1 MAGRGGQGKPWPGQ
15 RPEPSDSDSETETES
30 DADEGQDGAQ
40 PRRLPPPPNIRFP
53 TVRPSTVGA
62 VLLGRSRST
71 SQTPTRRDRSR
82 SPSRAEA
89 AAAAAAAP
97 PAAPSA
103 RASGSRGA
111 SPIKTRLRSARP
123 RPDGAAAP
131 AAADSAVASG
141 QQQTDS
147 TRTARASG
155 SRGPSPIKFRLRSAR
170 PRPDG
175 AAAPA
180 AADSAVASGQQ
191 QTDSTRTARASGSRG
206 PSPIKIRLRSARPR
220 PDGAAA
226 PAAADSA
233 VASGQQQTDSTRTA
247 RASGSR
253 GPSPIPTRP
262 RSARKLSEESRAA
275 AAAPAPAGAS
285 SQQQSAAGAPAAESV
300 QGSGAGSTSRPQS
313 RVKNRPPKSD
323 PPAAPA
329 PADGSSQQPR
339 YQTRSQARA
348 RDQTPARGTAASGP
362 SSKRDP
368 PASSGRVSTA
378 PSTQRAAPAP
388 APAQAPAPVQSQQA
402 RGRQPKS
409 PARGGSPGQSSSP
422 KSAVAVPR
430 GGSPKGG
437 AAAAAADGDDT
448 DMLNFGSADLE
459 ENLPQDALYFLPSL
473 DHLPLFV
480 SEEPPPFQDFR
491 LTAQDVAIALDGAL
505 IQNRVKGTPA
515 ASPRPDG
522 VPARATWL
530 DSVLTHAQTQAAL
543 SPQPV
548 APQIMSPP
556 RAGGG
561 ADGAPVLPIG
571 LQPMPLQVRSPDGTI
586 VTPSMAGSPSRV
598 SSPPASTAAGSHG
611 TSNFPSPGG
620 LPSRV
625 SSPPAST
632 AGGSHGTSNFPS
644 PGGSPGRV
652 SSPPA
657 STAGGSPGILKFPSP
672 GGSPSRVS
680 SPPASTAG
688 GSPGILKFP
697 SPVGSPGP
705 VSTPLAITAGGADD
719 VADMDEDFDEEFKLS
734 EKDLTDALSY
744 ADDLDNL
751 DPLIMHALRQAG
763 HPAPGSPGWEEFLK
777 SRGLQRK
784 ARKPDTWQAQDAVA
798 LASGDAGGTALPA
811 STDGRALDSGDAGGD
826 DAQAMTVVA
835 GPASGDGALTV
846 EGALGF
852 RTPYHHVGADRPPG
866 LHPTEA
872 HMVQMIDWMRYLVA
886 MQRQPQHFL
895 HAENGLRLGRIV
907 QAFNRSWMYS
917 VDRLQLIPADSDL
930 DRARRLR
937 RTVRY
942 EMNGIQDEYREGLVD
957 EYEQEMSGWI
967 SYLRQLRRSN
977 LQYSNEE
984 SRVSFAAVA
993 EAFNE
998 EFDQTVRALLGEED
1012 AENILNVQG
1021 GTADLDLSPPR
1032 ADPARSPLRTHLM
1045 ESLLA
1050 AASPPKGHLSPK
1062 LASPPPTVEAQDS
1075 RPGSAKRKRGPSLES
1090 ESDKPAAKVPAQ
1102 GSPGGGDG
1110 PLPGSPGGSRVASPA
1125 GSPGGGGSPVRGA
1138 SPARGASP
1146 DGGSPLRVASP
1157 VTSPVGG
1164 ATPVRGASPVG
1175 STGGGGSPVRGAS
1188 PDGGSPLR
1196 PASPVQSPVGG
1207 ASPLRVASPVGS
1219 PGGVPGGV
1227 SPPRGASPVGIPAGA
1242 ASPGPGGGSPV
1253 RGASPD
1259 GGSPLR
1265 PASPV
1270 QGPVGGASPLRVA
1283 SPVGS
1288 PGGVPGGVS
1297 PPRGASPVGIPAG
1310 AASPGPG
1317 GSPGGSS
1324 PLSWAS
1330 PFVGRRGIPAGAASP
1345 GPGGSPGGSSPLS
1358 WASPFVG
1365 RGGGASSGPG
1375 GSPGGGSG
1383 GSSHP
1388 GAGPAGG
1395 GSPGAPNPDGGGGG
1409 GGGSPPP
1416 AGSPGAP
1423 SSPGSSGDE
1432 VYDEDALFNG
1442 LMLHMKMDEWT
1453 RYLCIMRHRPQR
1465 LSQEET
1471 ATTLAN
1477 LLNLVHTKL
1486 SPIAAT
1492 LVRYFPTVNPEVDM
1506 GTVALLPSLISHR
1519 NHIIRA
1525 ALLSAGF
1532 QQGVSVAALE
1542 AIDQNT
1548 ISAWTQEI
1556 DSVADPFP
1564 AIDSKNQQ
1572 RFVITYHGF
1581 YDEIA
1586 DVVDQILGGRGEFLK
1601 EAEPIRREIFQTPQL
1616 HAQVDLP
1623 ELLQVG
1629 GDHPVLNDE
1638 WQAPLTT
1645 KHITTRRVGNFP
1657 SLPDTYIVADVDPS
1671 DVSHPACE
1679 SQVEPLY
1686 RQRAIVNLFDVN
1698 ADRFALAK
1706 TSDNL
1711 RDIHGGRLTKNI
1723 AVPQAISAQALTD
1736 EAQYHVW
1743 ALKELKRLQLEV
1755 CLSVMGTPKYTH
1767 MPTSLQNDVRFYII
1781 AYHKFIRG
1789 IVDHCDHECS
1799 RVLEPQQ
1806 CCYNRKLAPLN
1817 AIMDREKLHKKT
1829 MHKFVIDITNVVTKW
1844 LNKTGSHCVKLPFH
1858 VMEKIRKW
1866 NRDHQGKPYPKGDEW
1881 GPLVAST
1888 GMQNNQLKWIFRRLR
1903 LETVAERGLERAR
1916 ELVIVQELDAIGQA
1930 PKDQPLKP
1938 AVEAFLTGWMEA
1950 HREYPYPIRSEKE
1963 TLRKYARLTS
1973 RRIQTWLSD
1982 YRRKHDL
1989 AGTWIMRDANLLERQ
2004 GNGRGMDPR
2013 YGKVGAPI
2021 ADPHIDWD
2029 RDDSSTSEDDSGSPR
2044 DPAAGGD
2051 AGGIA
2056 AAAAGG
2062 GAGGIAAAAAAGGGA
2077 GGIAAAAAAAGGEAG
2092 GGGEDYADNM
2102 LIDVDDN
2109 ERPFPQAEQYGVTT
2123 TIDPATLQ
2131 EAFSNAMQEV
2141 PMVIDGGDAAGLPV
2155 IDKAADAD
2163 LGLGPAIHEAIEKA
2177 AQERP
2182 IGDQPRRDNDYEAY
2196 AQANLPG
2203 ETFVILDGQFVPAVG
2218 ENAPEDGREVVLSN
2232 VGAGG
2237 GGGADAQAAIVADP
2251 GRAPDPILPGVD
2263 PHAQPQ
2269 PGPIVVQLVRSPLLQ
2284 ARHEIQQMDAQGQ
2297 LPAAIADE
2305 ALANLQNQEAEPP
2318 PPSPQQ
2324 PVILDPILQAAPG
2337 DGGHPQPH
2345 AGSPPPAAGHPQP
2358 HAGSPLPDGGHPQP
2372 YAGSPPPAAGHPQPH
2387 AGSPPPDGGHPQPY
2401 AGSPPPAAGHP
2412 QPHAG
2417 SPPPDGGHPQPHAGS
2432 PPPAAGHP
2440 QPHAGSPPPDGGHP
2454 QPHAGSPPPAAG
2466 SPPPAAGHPQPHAGS
2481 PPPAAGHPQPH
2492 AGSPPPAAGHPQPP
2506 AGAPQAQAG
2515 PAPARQVD
2523 DRLPDQGPF
2532 DMERRRRLRMECWE
2546 PNARMATDLMFRAS
2560 EMIKACVSK
2569 VNAQTILAAR
2579 TGTITRLVLSH
2590 QGFAKSQPVHTWDD
2604 CVPGGPVNECCYS
2617 LRYGEID
2624 NIVGEQQRLAASLFM
2639 FDVEVFRLVGIAS
2652 NIQKGKCNRVMR
2664 LNMPGWVVRWMDEWC
2679 AANVAVHPLTGKQML
2694 AAIEAEIGLTYVHA
2708 ISFIYKWKAEC
2719 LNVKVIP
2726 AITMGQMEEAQRT
2739 YMRNWFEE
2747 HVQLPHP
2754 TNAELDVMCRETG
2767 LSAIKVLRWLD
2778 NYRLTNNFRMTG
2790 IDGHGRS
2797 MFRPIQPGDEAA
2809 IERITKR
2816 LLLIR

>member
-329 PADGSSQQPR
+329 PADGSTQQPR

-388 APAQAPAPVQSQQA
+388 APAPVQSQQA

-437 AAAAAADGDDT
+437 AAAAAADGEDT

-598 SSPPASTAAGSHG
+598 SSPLASTAAGSHG

-1532 QQGVSVAALE
+1532 QQGISVAALE

-1616 HAQVDLP
+1616 HDQVDLP

-1789 IVDHCDHECS
+1789 LVDHCDHECS

-2044 DPAAGGD
+2044 DPAAGGGAGGD

-2324 PVILDPILQAAPG
+2324 PVILDPILQAAP
-2337 DGGHPQPH
+2337 
-2345 AGSPPPAAGHPQP
+2345 
-2358 HAGSPLPDGGHPQP
+2358 
-2372 YAGSPPPAAGHPQPH
+2372 PAAGHPQPH
-2387 AGSPPPDGGHPQPY
+2387 AGSPPPDG
-2401 AGSPPPAAGHP
+2401 GHP

-2440 QPHAGSPPPDGGHP
+2440 QPHAGSPPPAAGYPQPHAGSPPPAAGSPPPAAGHP
-2454 QPHAGSPPPAAG
+2454 QPHAGSPPPAAGHPQPHAG

-2604 CVPGGPVNECCYS
+2604 CVPGPVNECCYS

>member
-329 PADGSSQQPR
+329 PADGSTQQPR

-437 AAAAAADGDDT
+437 AAAAAADGEDT

-598 SSPPASTAAGSHG
+598 SSPLASTAAGSHG

-1789 IVDHCDHECS
+1789 LVDHCDHECS

-1829 MHKFVIDITNVVTKW
+1829 MHKFVI
-1844 LNKTGSHCVKLPFH
+1844 
-1858 VMEKIRKW
+1858 
-1866 NRDHQGKPYPKGDEW
+1866 
-1881 GPLVAST
+1881 
-1888 GMQNNQLKWIFRRLR
+1888 LKWIFRRLR

-1916 ELVIVQELDAIGQA
+1916 EL
-1930 PKDQPLKP
+1930 
-1938 AVEAFLTGWMEA
+1938 
-1950 HREYPYPIRSEKE
+1950 
-1963 TLRKYARLTS
+1963 
-1973 RRIQTWLSD
+1973 IQTWLSD

-2324 PVILDPILQAAPG
+2324 P
-2337 DGGHPQPH
+2337 
-2345 AGSPPPAAGHPQP
+2345 
-2358 HAGSPLPDGGHPQP
+2358 
-2372 YAGSPPPAAGHPQPH
+2372 
-2387 AGSPPPDGGHPQPY
+2387 
-2401 AGSPPPAAGHP
+2401 
-2412 QPHAG
+2412 
-2417 SPPPDGGHPQPHAGS
+2417 
-2432 PPPAAGHP
+2432 
-2440 QPHAGSPPPDGGHP
+2440 
-2454 QPHAGSPPPAAG
+2454 
-2466 SPPPAAGHPQPHAGS
+2466 
-2481 PPPAAGHPQPH
+2481 PH

-2604 CVPGGPVNECCYS
+2604 CVPGPVNECCYS

-2664 LNMPGWVVRWMDEWC
+2664 LNMPGWVVRWME
-2679 AANVAVHPLTGKQML
+2679 
-2694 AAIEAEIGLTYVHA
+2694 
-2708 ISFIYKWKAEC
+2708 
-2719 LNVKVIP
+2719 
-2726 AITMGQMEEAQRT
+2726 
-2739 YMRNWFEE
+2739 
-2747 HVQLPHP
+2747 
-2754 TNAELDVMCRETG
+2754 
-2767 LSAIKVLRWLD
+2767 
-2778 NYRLTNNFRMTG
+2778 
-2790 IDGHGRS
+2790 
-2797 MFRPIQPGDEAA
+2797 
-2809 IERITKR
+2809 
-2816 LLLIR
+2816 